1 MTLDKATANQLER
14 IKVIHGNG
22 SDTLKK
28 AVRSHLSRSVYI
40 SRWQVSTPHEGGD
53 GVTLAYLMND

>member
-1 MTLDKATANQLER
+1 MVMAPMP
-14 IKVIHGNG
+14 
-22 SDTLKK
+22 LKK